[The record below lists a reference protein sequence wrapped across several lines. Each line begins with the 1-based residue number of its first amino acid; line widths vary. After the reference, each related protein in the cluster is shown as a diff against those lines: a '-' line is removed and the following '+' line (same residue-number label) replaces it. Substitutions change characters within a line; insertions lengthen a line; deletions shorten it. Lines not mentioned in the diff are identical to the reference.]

1 MIAEFGMGIC
11 LPSNSVKYKLKIQ
24 IGDFTFVSQDPKEA
38 KQGYNR
44 WSERVKQTKIMTEC
58 QSIEEIEKIFVY
70 LMMGEVPICY
80 WTGKLSDFTDP
91 NPSYRWLTMKVDN
104 AIGKVQHEY
113 DAGMI

>member
-44 WSERVKQTKIMTEC
+44 WSERVK
-58 QSIEEIEKIFVY
+58 
-70 LMMGEVPICY
+70 
-80 WTGKLSDFTDP
+80 
-91 NPSYRWLTMKVDN
+91 
-104 AIGKVQHEY
+104 
-113 DAGMI
+113 